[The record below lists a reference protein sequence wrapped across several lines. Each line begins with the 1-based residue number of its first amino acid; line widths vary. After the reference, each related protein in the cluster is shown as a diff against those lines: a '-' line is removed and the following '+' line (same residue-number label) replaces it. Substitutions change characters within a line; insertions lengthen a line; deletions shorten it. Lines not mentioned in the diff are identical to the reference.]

1 MSSSTLHLETDV
13 ARSTATTMKNNAGE
27 IETLIKQLQT
37 QINDFVGTNWQ
48 GNAAVQFQTEFDTWF
63 QKITTEAG
71 ELTTLAGKLETEIQ
85 NWEAAA
91 AALGG

>member
-13 ARSTATTMKNNAGE
+13 GRQTATTMKNNAQE
-27 IETLIKQLQT
+27 IETLTKQLQT

-63 QKITTEAG
+63 NKVTAEAG
-71 ELTTLAGKLETEIQ
+71 ELTALADKLDTEIQ